1 MKPIIL
7 NLNNFI
13 SKLLSW
19 VIVLSVFSY
28 PITAVLILQL
38 GLPGSTSNFII
49 RIILSFLYILLLFLS
64 LLKGGKRWSLYLLP
78 LITFLI
84 LYSFRLIFDVSI
96 RGVQILGYS
105 NFYVYSY
112 YFGLTLLPCV
122 AIIGARKF
130 INFQHLISLCF
141 YFLVVANILLIY
153 QMLTQGE
160 NLSFVD
166 ILATR
171 AQTIVEGENRTFI
184 NPIVVGFFGSNLSL
198 FSISSLLIQKKK
210 SLFLIILY
218 AVGIGLGIV
227 NLLLGAS
234 RGPFIVF
241 VLLLLLVIYY
251 YITHEQNKLRL
262 SMRIISV
269 SIIGF
274 ILVSRYVIPFIS
286 KTEIFLFSRLE
297 AFFEGRGKGRKEVR
311 DYAFEG
317 AWNDFLSS
325 PIIGRQYVGTYD
337 NFYPHNI
344 PLEVLMATGVIG
356 FVIFSLILMIYLF
369 SFIRLIGK
377 EKESSIFII
386 LIVGATSF
394 LAGLTSGSIFFTP
407 NFWIFILVSILTV
420 TDNESRNPY

>member
-1 MKPIIL
+1 
-7 NLNNFI
+7 
-13 SKLLSW
+13 
-19 VIVLSVFSY
+19 
-28 PITAVLILQL
+28 
-38 GLPGSTSNFII
+38 
-49 RIILSFLYILLLFLS
+49 
-64 LLKGGKRWSLYLLP
+64 
-78 LITFLI
+78 
-84 LYSFRLIFDVSI
+84 
-96 RGVQILGYS
+96 
-105 NFYVYSY
+105 
-112 YFGLTLLPCV
+112 
-122 AIIGARKF
+122 
-130 INFQHLISLCF
+130 
-141 YFLVVANILLIY
+141 
-153 QMLTQGE
+153 
-160 NLSFVD
+160 
-166 ILATR
+166 
-171 AQTIVEGENRTFI
+171 
-184 NPIVVGFFGSNLSL
+184 
-198 FSISSLLIQKKK
+198 LIQKKK